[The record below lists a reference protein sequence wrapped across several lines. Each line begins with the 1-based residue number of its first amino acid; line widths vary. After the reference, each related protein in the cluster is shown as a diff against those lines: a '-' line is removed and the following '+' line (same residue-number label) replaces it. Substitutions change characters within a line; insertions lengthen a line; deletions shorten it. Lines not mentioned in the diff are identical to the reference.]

1 MGCTTVSAGSHYE
14 KEQVFFGPAF
24 IKAYELEKLS
34 VWPRVLVDTS
44 VLQKLEK
51 GTVQTALRS
60 YLLQDESG
68 LYYYNYL
75 HLDFVLYTFQ
85 IEEEIRNGKKQ
96 VDFTK
101 RYREHK
107 EILQAAVAKIIEKQR
122 YDLLPK
128 YHAVANYHNRY
139 IKRLYGALPST
150 QKYEEIDPDSPTGQ
164 IINMYRVLVSS
175 KKRAKTDQTELIVQE
190 FVKAL
195 YNERQ
200 SLLDCE
206 IDLSKTFG
214 PLYPHI
220 SETLT

>member
-24 IKAYELEKLS
+24 IKAYEL
-34 VWPRVLVDTS
+34 
-44 VLQKLEK
+44 
-51 GTVQTALRS
+51 
-60 YLLQDESG
+60 
-68 LYYYNYL
+68 
-75 HLDFVLYTFQ
+75 
-85 IEEEIRNGKKQ
+85 EEIRNGKKQ